1 MKLLIFLLQIGEL
14 VKGNFNWRGFIQ
26 LVIFILMG
34 LVVVSFGGF
43 IVYKVLKTA
52 KKRKDEDGI

>member
-1 MKLLIFLLQIGEL
+1 MKSVVLLLQIGEL

-43 IVYKVLKTA
+43 IVYKVLKSA
-52 KKRKDEDGI
+52 KKGKDEDGI